1 MSREFIVVS
10 YIDDAQC
17 YHFSSQLFTD
27 IDAAFKEI
35 ASFKKFHKEND
46 SLYEI
51 RMSFYDNEN
60 DALEYMKL
68 LKIVNYIENQV

>member
-10 YIDDAQC
+10 YVDDAQC
-17 YHFSSQLFTD
+17 YYFSSQLFTD
-27 IDAAFKEI
+27 IDAAFKDI

-51 RMSFYDNEN
+51 RMSFFDNEK
-60 DALEYMKL
+60 DALEYMQY
-68 LKIVNYIENQV
+68 LKIVNYFENQV